1 MILLTDFDHIP
12 ELTPPVIIT
21 IGNFDGLHR
30 GHKRILRKVISR
42 GREEGG
48 TSMVVTFEP
57 HPLKV
62 LYPDRAP
69 QLIQTLGQK
78 RDILSHLGIQ
88 ALLEVP
94 FDREF
99 GQVSADV
106 FTRMLAERIRPK
118 EIYIGEDF
126 RFGHNRD
133 GDIAFL
139 QGLQDQY
146 GYTATAFKKLKVDG
160 DVVSST
166 LIRQLLIKGEMEKAV
181 RLLGRPYIIEGVV
194 EHGDGRGKT
203 IGFPTANLS
212 IENEL
217 IPAHGVYVVA
227 VDVGD
232 SVLLPGVANLGNRP
246 TFGKEDVAVEVH
258 ILEGSPELYG
268 ERVRVLFFQFLRA
281 ERKFESVE
289 TLIEAIRGDVNTA
302 RQFFEGISLRR
313 RMFY

>member
-1 MILLTDFDHIP
+1 MILLTDFEHIP

-42 GREEGG
+42 SREEGG

-94 FDREF
+94 FTREF
-99 GQVSADV
+99 GQVSAED
-106 FTRMLAERIRPK
+106 FTRMLAERITPR

-133 GDIAFL
+133 GNIAFL
-139 QGLQDQY
+139 QSLQDRY
-146 GYTATAFKKLKVDG
+146 GYTAKAFKKLKVDG

-181 RLLGRPYIIEGVV
+181 RLLGRPYIIEGMV

-217 IPAHGVYVVA
+217 IPAYGVYVVA

-232 SVLLPGVANLGNRP
+232 AVLLPAVANLGKRP
-246 TFGKEDVAVEVH
+246 TFGKDEVAVEVH
-258 ILEGSPELYG
+258 ILEGARQLYG
-268 ERVRVLFFQFLRA
+268 RKIRVLFFQFLRP
-281 ERKFESVE
+281 EKKFDSVDA
-289 TLIEAIRGDVNTA
+289 LKEAISADVGTA
-302 RQFFEGISLRR
+302 GAFFEGISLMR

>member
-12 ELTPPVIIT
+12 ELSPPVIIT

-42 GREEGG
+42 SREEGG

-69 QLIQTLGQK
+69 QLIQTLSQK

-94 FDREF
+94 FTREF
-99 GQVSADV
+99 GAVSADV
-106 FTRMLAERIRPK
+106 FIRMLAQRIRPR

-133 GDIAFL
+133 GNIAYL

-217 IPAHGVYVVA
+217 VPAHGVYVVA

-232 SVLLPGVANLGNRP
+232 SLLLPAVANLGNRP
-246 TFGKEDVAVEVH
+246 TFGKDEVAVEVH
-258 ILEGSPELYG
+258 ILEGARELYG
-268 ERVRVLFFQFLRA
+268 ERIRVLFFEFLRP
-281 ERKFESVE
+281 EIKFESVAAL
-289 TLIEAIRGDVNTA
+289 TKAIGEDVGRA
-302 RQFFEGISLRR
+302 KRFFEGISLRR

>member
-1 MILLTDFDHIP
+1 MILLTDFEHIP

-42 GREEGG
+42 SREEGG

-62 LYPDRAP
+62 LYPNRAP

-94 FDREF
+94 FTREF
-99 GQVSADV
+99 GQVSAED
-106 FTRMLAERIRPK
+106 FTRMLAERITPR

-133 GDIAFL
+133 GNIAFL
-139 QGLQDQY
+139 QSLQDRY

-181 RLLGRPYIIEGVV
+181 RLLGRPYIIEGMV

-217 IPAHGVYVVA
+217 IPAYGVYVVA

-232 SVLLPGVANLGNRP
+232 AVLLPAVANLGRRP
-246 TFGKEDVAVEVH
+246 TFGKDEVAVEVH
-258 ILEGSPELYG
+258 ILEGGRQLYG
-268 ERVRVLFFQFLRA
+268 RKIRVLFFQFLRP
-281 ERKFESVE
+281 EKKFDSVDA
-289 TLIEAIRGDVNTA
+289 LKEAISADVGTA
-302 RQFFEGISLRR
+302 KAFFEGISLMR